1 MSKPKLTLTMLLVVG
16 GFFLTTHFFAQLYHP
31 TSISSKANS
40 PVVLVQATEAN
51 IDSSIPKKLYRCLPR
66 KVEKLKLLAST
77 VNKDNKYYLV
87 GVHQALQPAST
98 NEGSPPTY
106 EETLVKLD
114 NLGCLV
120 VVPKEK
126 KVMVSMTQ
134 YVPESVAR
142 SLSLQKHR
150 NKIVEAGG
158 KQNFE
163 QSFNDDRD
171 GESEITYLFPE
182 DAWALQQ
189 LGINIPPNVRVVTD
203 AEQLLTK

>member
-1 MSKPKLTLTMLLVVG
+1 MKPKFTLTILLVVG
-16 GFFLTTHFFAQLYHP
+16 GFFLTTHFFTQFYRS
-31 TSISSKANS
+31 TSSYSKANS

-51 IDSSIPKKLYRCLPR
+51 IDSSIPKKLYPCLPR
-66 KVEKLKLLAST
+66 KVERIELLAST
-77 VNKDNKYYLV
+77 VDAGNTYYLV
-87 GVHQALQPAST
+87 GVHQALQPATT
-98 NEGSPPTY
+98 NEAPPPTY
-106 EETLVKLD
+106 EETLVELD

-126 KVMVSMTQ
+126 TVMVSLSR

-150 NKIVEAGG
+150 KKIVDAGG
-158 KQNFE
+158 KQKFE

-171 GESEITYLFPE
+171 GAGEITYLFPE

-203 AEQLLTK
+203 AEQL